1 MGLLPMLE
9 QAVRASTA
17 ASVKGVWIF
26 MESSSKVWLGAN
38 KTVAYTVT
46 DTLFTDVW
54 AHWIQIF
61 QNFLFLFLRPPFQSG

>member
-1 MGLLPMLE
+1 MLE

-46 DTLFTDVW
+46 DTLFTD
-54 AHWIQIF
+54 ALAKWIQIF
-61 QNFLFLFLRPPFQSG
+61 QKKMFLFFRSPMQGC